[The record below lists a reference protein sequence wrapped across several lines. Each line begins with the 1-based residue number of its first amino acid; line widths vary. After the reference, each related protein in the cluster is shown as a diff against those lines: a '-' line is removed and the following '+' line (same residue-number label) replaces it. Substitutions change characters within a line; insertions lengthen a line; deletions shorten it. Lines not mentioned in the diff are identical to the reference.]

1 MELKYEKNR
10 VVLMDGL
17 KEVGFCSYIQK
28 DDVWIIDHTVV
39 DHEYQGQ
46 GLAKK
51 LLYLVIDEAR
61 KKGKKIIPQCS
72 YALYQFERDS
82 DLQDLWYK

>member
-39 DHEYQGQ
+39 EQYYKGQ
-46 GLAKK
+46 
-51 LLYLVIDEAR
+51 I
-61 KKGKKIIPQCS
+61 
-72 YALYQFERDS
+72 
-82 DLQDLWYK
+82 